1 MARPEDMTHD
11 ELAALVS
18 AHALHTLDP
27 EEAAMVER
35 LIDSSPEWRAAFE
48 DALET
53 AAGLALVPAA
63 IEPPADLRN
72 RILDAARAEPQT
84 APETAPAARPADEL
98 TQRRAKRERFALR
111 LFAASMAAAAV
122 VLGVLAFTQRQ
133 EADDLRSEASRN
145 ADVAAL
151 LATPGTRVVTLSGPD
166 TSGGAAVVLPEGQA
180 PVLISTLGD
189 APADRTYQI
198 WGIPDDGGAPRSL
211 GFAGE
216 GSDVVQ
222 LPPDAFDGAGT
233 VAMTLEPEGG
243 SPGPTTTPFLL
254 AQTSGQA

>member
-18 AHALHTLDP
+18 AHALHALDP

-35 LIDSSPEWRAAFE
+35 LIESSPEWRAAFE
-48 DALET
+48 EALET

-63 IEPPADLRN
+63 IEPPADLRS
-72 RILDAARAEPQT
+72 RILDAARAEPQG
-84 APETAPAARPADEL
+84 APAEPAAEPVDEL
-98 TQRRAKRERFALR
+98 GARRAKRERSALR
-111 LFAASMAAAAV
+111 LFAAAMAVAAV
-122 VLGVLAFTQRQ
+122 VFGVLAFTQRQ
-133 EADDLRSEASRN
+133 EADDLRSQASRN
-145 ADVAAL
+145 EEVAAL
-151 LATPGTRVVTLSGPD
+151 LAAPGTRVVTLTGSE
-166 TSGGAAVVLPEGQA
+166 TAGGAAVVLPEGQA

-216 GSDVVQ
+216 GSDVVP
-222 LPPDAFDGAGT
+222 LPADAFDGAST

-243 SPGPTTTPFLL
+243 SPGPTTTPFLV
-254 AQTSGQA
+254 AQTSGQS